1 MRQHQ
6 NPFSY
11 HLSLI
16 TYHSYVMRLPRL
28 VWGLALGLSFCAY
41 QGFTPMTCFAQS
53 TEPSETIRI
62 DSDLVDLKVSVVR
75 RNPSIPIPSLQQKD
89 FVVLEDGK
97 PQDIVFFAGEDTPF
111 DLVLL
116 LDLSGSTS
124 DKIKLIRD
132 STKRFIEST
141 RPSDRIAVY
150 TFSDIT
156 LMVSPLTADRTFL
169 KKSLKGIEKPA
180 GGTNFWDSLSYIV
193 AFGFPQ
199 QKDVRRRAVVVM
211 TDGVDNALPDVFGE
225 GSRTTFE
232 ELLEKVVSSD
242 TIIFPIY
249 LDTEKQSTK
258 RNRVPESAYAAAR
271 TQLAQLAETCGTK
284 LYRANKL
291 SDLDLVY
298 DQVIKDLAMVYSVG
312 YRPKNQSRDGQWRSV
327 VVQLVD
333 HPDLLARARRG
344 YFAPAQP

>member
-1 MRQHQ
+1 MRRYQ
-6 NPFSY
+6 NLFSY

-16 TYHSYVMRLPRL
+16 THHFYVMRSFRLIWGFVVLFACLFVLPTMCL
-28 VWGLALGLSFCAY
+28 
-41 QGFTPMTCFAQS
+41 AQS
-53 TEPSETIRI
+53 TDPSETIRI

-75 RNPSIPIPSLQQKD
+75 LNPSIPIPSLQQKD
-89 FVVLEDGK
+89 FVILEDGK

-156 LMVSPLTADRTFL
+156 LMVSQLTADRTFL
-169 KKSLKGIEKPA
+169 KKALKGIEKPV
-180 GGTNFWDSLSYIV
+180 GGTNFWDALSLVVTS
-193 AFGFPQ
+193 AFPQ
-199 QKDVRRRAVVVM
+199 QRDLRRRAVVVM
-211 TDGVDNALPDVFGE
+211 TDGVDNALPEVFGD

-232 ELLEKVVSSD
+232 ELLDNVAKSD
-242 TIIFPIY
+242 TIVFPIY

-258 RNRVPESAYAAAR
+258 RNRIPEGAYATAR
-271 TQLAQLAETCGTK
+271 SQLTQLAETCGTK

-298 DQVIKDLAMVYSVG
+298 EQVVKDLAMVYSLG
-312 YRPKNQSRDGQWRSV
+312 YKPTNQSRDGRWRSV

>member
-1 MRQHQ
+1 
-6 NPFSY
+6 
-11 HLSLI
+11 
-16 TYHSYVMRLPRL
+16 MRLQRL
-28 VWGLALGLSFCAY
+28 VLGLLVVI
-41 QGFTPMTCFAQS
+41 GFPALPETCLAQS
-53 TEPSETIRI
+53 TEPSETIRV

-75 RNPSIPIPSLQQKD
+75 LNPSIPIPSLQQKD

-156 LMVSPLTADRTFL
+156 QIVASLTADRTFL
-169 KKSLKGIEKPA
+169 KKALKEIEKPV
-180 GGTNFWDSLSYIV
+180 GGTNFWDSLFYVITS
-193 AFGFPQ
+193 GFPQ
-199 QKDVRRRAVVVM
+199 QKDFRRRAVVVM

-232 ELLEKVVSSD
+232 ELLDKVASSD
-242 TIIFPIY
+242 TIVFPIY
-249 LDTEKQSTK
+249 LDTERQSTK
-258 RNRVPESAYAAAR
+258 RNRIPESAYATAR
-271 TQLAQLAETCGTK
+271 NQLTQLAETCGTK

-298 DQVIKDLAMVYSVG
+298 EQVIQDLAMVYSLG
-312 YRPKNQSRDGQWRSV
+312 YKPKNQLRDGKWRSV
-327 VVQLVD
+327 VVQLVE
-333 HPDLLARARRG
+333 HPDLLARSRRG

>member
-1 MRQHQ
+1 
-6 NPFSY
+6 
-11 HLSLI
+11 
-16 TYHSYVMRLPRL
+16 MRLAGL
-28 VWGLALGLSFCAY
+28 IWGLVNALGFLACLLLV
-41 QGFTPMTCFAQS
+41 PETCLAQS
-53 TEPSETIRI
+53 TEPSETIRV

-75 RNPSIPIPSLQQKD
+75 LNPSIPIPSLQQKD

-156 LMVSPLTADRTFL
+156 QIVSPLTADRTFL
-169 KKSLKGIEKPA
+169 KKTLREIEKPV
-180 GGTNFWDSLSYIV
+180 GGTNFWDSLFYVISS
-193 AFGFPQ
+193 GFSQ
-199 QKDVRRRAVVVM
+199 QKDLRRRAVVVM

-232 ELLEKVVSSD
+232 ELLDKVASSD
-242 TIIFPIY
+242 TIVFPVY

-258 RNRVPESAYAAAR
+258 RNRVPESAYATAR
-271 TQLAQLAETCGTK
+271 NQLAQLAETCGTK

-298 DQVIKDLAMVYSVG
+298 EQVIKDLAMVYSIG
-312 YRPKNQSRDGQWRSV
+312 YKPKNQLRDGRWRSV

-333 HPDLLARARRG
+333 QPDLLARARRG

>member
-1 MRQHQ
+1 
-6 NPFSY
+6 
-11 HLSLI
+11 
-16 TYHSYVMRLPRL
+16 MRLTRL
-28 VWGLALGLSFCAY
+28 IRVLAVALGLFAY
-41 QGFTPMTCFAQS
+41 EPFFPGTCLAQS

-75 RNPSIPIPSLQQKD
+75 LNPSITIPSLQQKD

-116 LDLSGSTS
+116 LDLSGSTA

-141 RPSDRIAVY
+141 RLMDRIGVY
-150 TFSDIT
+150 TFSEIT
-156 LMVSPLTADRTFL
+156 LMVSPLTADRTSL
-169 KKSLKGIEKPA
+169 KKALKGIEKPV
-180 GGTNFWDSLSYIV
+180 GGTNFWDSLSYV
-193 AFGFPQ
+193 VTSGFPQ
-199 QKDVRRRAVVVM
+199 QKDLRRKAVVVM

-225 GSRTTFE
+225 GSSTSFE
-232 ELLEKVVSSD
+232 ELLDKVTNSD
-242 TIIFPIY
+242 TIVFPIY

-258 RNRVPESAYAAAR
+258 RNRVPESAYATAR

-298 DQVIKDLAMVYSVG
+298 DQVIKDLAMVYSLG
-312 YRPKNQSRDGQWRSV
+312 YKPKNQSRDGQWRSV

>member
-1 MRQHQ
+1 M
-6 NPFSY
+6 
-11 HLSLI
+11 
-16 TYHSYVMRLPRL
+16 
-28 VWGLALGLSFCAY
+28 WGLALAL
-41 QGFTPMTCFAQS
+41 GFFACEAFVPRTCLAQS

-75 RNPSIPIPSLQQKD
+75 LNPSIPIPSLQQKD

-169 KKSLKGIEKPA
+169 KKALKEIEKPI
-180 GGTNFWDSLSYIV
+180 GGTNFWDSLFYVVTSS
-193 AFGFPQ
+193 FPQ
-199 QKDVRRRAVVVM
+199 QRDLRRRAVVVM

-225 GSRTTFE
+225 GSRKSFE
-232 ELLEKVVSSD
+232 ELVDSVASSD
-242 TIIFPIY
+242 TIVFPIY

-258 RNRVPESAYAAAR
+258 RNRIPESAYATAR
-271 TQLAQLAETCGTK
+271 TQLAQLADVCGTK

-298 DQVIKDLAMVYSVG
+298 DQVIKDLAMVYSLG
-312 YRPKNQSRDGQWRSV
+312 YRPTNQSRDGRWRSV

-344 YFAPAQP
+344 YFAPAQQ